1 MTSMTSRLKEGG
13 SEALDMVDE
22 KGRSLWADAWRKLKK
37 NKMALIALFYMAAII
52 FIAIFAPYIAP
63 YSYEETDLILGP
75 TPPSAEHWFGTD
87 ELGRDLLTRV
97 IFGGRISLAVGFLAT
112 SVIVVVGVIYGAVAG
127 YMGGKTDSLM
137 MRFVDLLQVLPYI
150 IIVIILMVFL
160 GRNILN
166 LFIAIGLIEWLTMA
180 RIVRGQV
187 ISLKKMEFVEA
198 ARASGLSTPK
208 IIFKHIMPNTVS
220 SVIIYSTL
228 SIPSVILSEAFLSF
242 IGLGVQAPM
251 ASWGTLIQDG
261 VGAMEVYPW
270 MILFPCIT
278 LVLTL
283 LFLNFLGDG
292 LRDALDPKA
301 SKD

>member
-13 SEALDMVDE
+13 TNALDLVDE
-22 KGRSLWADAWRKLKK
+22 KGTSLWSDAWRKLKK
-37 NKMALIALFYMAAII
+37 NRMALVALFYMAAIV

-63 YSYEETDLILGP
+63 YSYEETDLMLGP
-75 TPPSAEHWFGTD
+75 TAPSADHWFGTD

-127 YMGGKTDSLM
+127 YMGGKVDSLM

-198 ARASGLSTPK
+198 AKASGLSTAK

-228 SIPSVILSEAFLSF
+228 SIPSVILAEAFLSF

-270 MILFPCIT
+270 MIIFPCVT
-278 LVLTL
+278 LVMTL

>member
-1 MTSMTSRLKEGG
+1 MTSMTSRLQEDGAK
-13 SEALDMVDE
+13 ALDLVDE
-22 KGRSLWADAWRKLKK
+22 KGTSLWTDAWRKLRK
-37 NKMALIALFYMAAII
+37 NKMAVVALFYMIAIVT
-52 FIAIFAPYIAP
+52 IAIFAPYIAP

-127 YMGGKTDSLM
+127 YMGGKVDSLM

-160 GRNILN
+160 GRNVLN

-198 ARASGLSTPK
+198 AKASGLSTPK
-208 IIFKHIMPNTVS
+208 IIFKHIMPNTVG

-270 MILFPCIT
+270 MIIFPCVT
-278 LVLTL
+278 LVMTL

>member
-13 SEALDMVDE
+13 TDALDLVDE
-22 KGRSLWADAWRKLKK
+22 KGTSLWSDAWRKLKK
-37 NKMALIALFYMAAII
+37 NRMALVALFYMAAIVL
-52 FIAIFAPYIAP
+52 IAIFAPYIAP

-75 TPPSAEHWFGTD
+75 TPPSADHWFGTD

-127 YMGGKTDSLM
+127 YMGGKVDSLM

-198 ARASGLSTPK
+198 AKASGLSTAK

-228 SIPSVILSEAFLSF
+228 SIPSVILAEAFLSF

-270 MILFPCIT
+270 MIIFPCVT
-278 LVLTL
+278 LVMTL

>member
-1 MTSMTSRLKEGG
+1 MTDMKSSLKNAEPDV
-13 SEALDMVDE
+13 LDTTDE
-22 KGRSLWADAWRKLKK
+22 YGTSLWADAFRRLSK
-37 NKMALIALFYMAAII
+37 NKMAVVALFYMIAIVI
-52 FIAIFAPYIAP
+52 IAIFAPYLAP
-63 YSYEETDLILGP
+63 FSYEETDLVLGP
-75 TPPSAEHWFGTD
+75 TPPNSVHWFGTD

-97 IFGGRISLAVGFLAT
+97 MYGARISLAVGFLAT
-112 SVIVVVGVIYGAVAG
+112 SVIVLVGVIYGAVAG
-127 YMGGKTDSLM
+127 YIGGKVDSLM
-137 MRFVDLLQVLPYI
+137 MRFVDLLQVLPYL

-166 LFIAIGLIEWLTMA
+166 IFIAIGLIEWLTMA

-198 ARASGLSTPK
+198 ARASGLTTPK
-208 IIFKHIMPNTVS
+208 IILKHIMPNTLS
-220 SVIIYSTL
+220 SVIIYATL
-228 SIPSVILSEAFLSF
+228 SIPSVILAEAFLSF

-261 VGAMEVYPW
+261 VSAMEVYPW

-278 LVLTL
+278 LVFTL

>member
-1 MTSMTSRLKEGG
+1 MTSMTSRLQKDGAE
-13 SEALDMVDE
+13 SLDVVDE
-22 KGRSLWADAWRKLKK
+22 KGTSLWSDAWRKLKK
-37 NKMALIALFYMAAII
+37 NKMALVALFYMVAII
-52 FIAIFAPYIAP
+52 GIAIFAPYIAP

-75 TPPSAEHWFGTD
+75 TPPSAAHWFGTD

-97 IFGGRISLAVGFLAT
+97 MFGGRISLAVGFLAT

-127 YMGGKTDSLM
+127 YMGGKVDSLM

-198 ARASGLSTPK
+198 AKASGLSTPK

-270 MILFPCIT
+270 MIIFPCIT
-278 LVLTL
+278 LVMTL

>member
-1 MTSMTSRLKEGG
+1 MTSMTSRLQKDGAE
-13 SEALDMVDE
+13 SLDVVDE
-22 KGRSLWADAWRKLKK
+22 KGTSLWSDAWRKLKK
-37 NKMALIALFYMAAII
+37 NKMALIALFYMVAII
-52 FIAIFAPYIAP
+52 VIAIFAPYIAP

-75 TPPSAEHWFGTD
+75 TPPSAAHWFGTD

-127 YMGGKTDSLM
+127 YMGGKIDSLM

-198 ARASGLSTPK
+198 AKASGLSTAK

-270 MILFPCIT
+270 MIVFPCIT
-278 LVLTL
+278 LVMTL

>member
-1 MTSMTSRLKEGG
+1 MTSMTSRLKEDGAA
-13 SEALDMVDE
+13 ALDLVDE
-22 KGRSLWADAWRKLKK
+22 KGTSLWSDAWRKLRK
-37 NKMALIALFYMAAII
+37 NKMAVIALFYMAAII
-52 FIAIFAPYIAP
+52 TIAIFAPYIAP
-63 YSYEETDLILGP
+63 YSYEETDLMLGP
-75 TPPSAEHWFGTD
+75 TPPSAAHWFGTD

-112 SVIVVVGVIYGAVAG
+112 SVIVVVGVVYGAIAG
-127 YMGGKTDSLM
+127 YMGGKIDSLM

-198 ARASGLSTPK
+198 AKASGLSTPK
-208 IIFKHIMPNTVS
+208 IIFKHIMPNTVG

-270 MILFPCIT
+270 MIIFPCIT
-278 LVLTL
+278 LVFTL